1 MEIKNYENN
10 IFGVSIIF
18 KITVLI
24 ISIPSMFIS
33 IYLFIRSIREIDTF
47 GDQKYL
53 IIIPILYFIIVIYCF
68 LILRYK
74 VIYYDKIII
83 FKYVLL
89 KEIVDLN
96 KFKYFKIDYRTLPV
110 SYLLYYENKTKKK
123 RIHYIF
129 KEKKLFYDFLL
140 KNMEEIE

>member
-10 IFGVSIIF
+10 IFGISIIF

-53 IIIPILYFIIVIYCF
+53 IIIPILFFLIVIYCF
-68 LILRYK
+68 LVLRYK

-96 KFKYFKIDYRTLPV
+96 KFKYFKIDYTTLPV

-129 KEKKLFYDFLL
+129 KEKKLFYNFLL
-140 KNMEEIE
+140 KNMEEIK